1 MPEPRE
7 LRVTFVPGV
16 TPGKW
21 IHRWEERMPHV
32 TLVANPVSE
41 SRQLHGVR
49 SGESDMAFVRLPVEK
64 DGLHVIP
71 LYQELLVVVAPKDHP
86 IAAFDEIDVTD
97 LADEY
102 LLADPDDF
110 PAWRDISTQIAE
122 GTRQPLPEIASP
134 EAALDL
140 VEAGLGILIL
150 PMSVARHFNR
160 KELRARRLTG
170 AGEASIALAWP
181 RTVLPDD
188 DEAVVQEFIGV
199 VRGRRENSSRQPSV
213 QAKQVAESKKTALE
227 ERKAANK
234 AENIAKAA
242 AKKAAAKIGKNGKS
256 GAKNARAGARPGGKA
271 RAAKR
276 GKR

>member
-7 LRVTFVPGV
+7 LTVTFVPGV

-21 IHRWEERMPHV
+21 IYRWEERMPHV
-32 TLVANPVSE
+32 ALVTNPVSE
-41 SRQLHGVR
+41 SRQLDAVR
-49 SGESDMAFVRLPVEK
+49 AGTADMAFVRLPVDK

-71 LYQELLVVVAPKDHP
+71 LYEELLVVVAPKDHP
-86 IAAFDEIDVTD
+86 IAAFEEIDVAD

-122 GTRQPLPEIASP
+122 GTRKPLPEMAST

-150 PMSVARHFNR
+150 PMSVARHFSR
-160 KELRARRLTG
+160 KELRSRLLTG
-170 AGEASIALAWP
+170 AGESSVALAWQ
-181 RTVLPDD
+181 RTVLPDE

-213 QAKQVAESKKTALE
+213 HAKQVAGSKKTALE

-234 AENIAKAA
+234 AENIAKAT
-242 AKKAAAKIGKNGKS
+242 AKKAAGKIGKNGKS
-256 GAKNARAGARPGGKA
+256 GAANARVGARPGGKA
-271 RAAKR
+271 RAQKR